1 MNIPEFIYT
10 VVLRPKPL
18 KILAN
23 AVIRRIIPSCLNSN
37 GAVVVL
43 NPNDPVVSGALTLGV
58 YEKPETKF
66 FSVVCRPGMTF
77 LDIGANVGYYTALAI
92 ARIGKDGRIIALEP
106 DQENFGFLQQTV
118 AANGA
123 QNTTCVQK
131 AAAAENGSLTLYV
144 STSNRGDNRLYSNE
158 FAGSTSQVEVCTIDA
173 LLAQMD
179 IASVDLVKI
188 DVQGFE
194 GHVLRGMKETIRHSS
209 NLILLME
216 FWPFGLRSA
225 GTSPQELLIEMEQAG
240 LKLLELTQR
249 GNVVPLG
256 DKNDI
261 INRHPGR
268 RYTNIVA
275 YRGEAP
281 PLDVTQ
287 QVG

>member
-1 MNIPEFIYT
+1 MNIAEFIYT

-23 AVIRRIIPSCLNSN
+23 AVILRIIPSRLNLD

-43 NPNDPVVSGALTLGV
+43 NPNDPVVSGALTFGV

-66 FSVVCRPGMTF
+66 FCVVCKPGMTF

-92 ARIGKDGRIIALEP
+92 ARIGENGRIIALEP
-106 DQENFGFLQQTV
+106 DQENFSYLQETV

-123 QNTTCVQK
+123 QNTTCFQK
-131 AAAAENGSLTLYV
+131 AAAAENGSRTLYM
-144 STSNRGDNRLYSNE
+144 SASNRGDNRLYANE
-158 FAGSTSQVEVCTIDA
+158 FPGSTSQVDVCTIDT
-173 LLAQMD
+173 LLAQLGV
-179 IASVDLVKI
+179 ATVDLVKV

-194 GHVLRGMKETIRHSS
+194 GHVLRGMGETIRRSG

-225 GTSPQELLIEMEQAG
+225 GTNPEELLSEMERAG
-240 LKLLELTQR
+240 LKLCKLTQR
-249 GNVVPLG
+249 GTIVPLR

-261 INRHPGR
+261 IVHHPGR
-268 RYTNIVA
+268 RYTTIVA

-281 PLDVTQ
+281 PLDVAQ
-287 QVG
+287 